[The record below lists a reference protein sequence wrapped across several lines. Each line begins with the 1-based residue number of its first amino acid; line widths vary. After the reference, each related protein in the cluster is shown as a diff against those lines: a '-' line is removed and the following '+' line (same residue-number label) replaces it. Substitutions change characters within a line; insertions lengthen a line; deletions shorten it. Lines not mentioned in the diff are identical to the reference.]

1 MIRFLV
7 DEDFN
12 NDILRGLRRRLPD
25 VDAPRIQALGLAGVS
40 DETVLALAAT
50 ENRVVLTHDVSTL
63 VASAY
68 RRLEAGEP
76 MPGVI
81 AVAQSTLAGV
91 VIEDLVVIVECS
103 SAEDWRD
110 QVHYLPFR

>member
-40 DETVLALAAT
+40 DETKRCSPT
-50 ENRVVLTHDVSTL
+50 PHPK
-63 VASAY
+63 VAS
-68 RRLEAGEP
+68 
-76 MPGVI
+76 
-81 AVAQSTLAGV
+81 
-91 VIEDLVVIVECS
+91 C
-103 SAEDWRD
+103 
-110 QVHYLPFR
+110 